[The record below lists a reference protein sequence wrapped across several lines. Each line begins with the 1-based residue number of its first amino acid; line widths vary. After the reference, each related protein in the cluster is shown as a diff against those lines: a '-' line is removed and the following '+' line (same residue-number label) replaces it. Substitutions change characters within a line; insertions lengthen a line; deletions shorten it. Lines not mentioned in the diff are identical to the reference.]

1 MWSNAKDIN
10 DLGEHIL
17 LLQPITGKKNK
28 KTTPSSPS
36 SSHIGGFP
44 CFYPND
50 ATLPQHKRFTV
61 CSSCGERMH
70 LLLQINAPLD
80 DLDRSLYV
88 FGCNRPACHIG
99 GGDDKFKVN
108 YDNAPIRCYRSQQSK
123 EVRVMKSPVKAVE
136 PISKKLEENDW
147 GNDIEDDDDWGVS
160 YNNSRD
166 KISEVS
172 MDDLEAMISKCEM
185 QSKSTTKGSQFK
197 SISDKPL
204 PDANNSANKLDDGA
218 PSFQRFNL
226 EMFDEPLDL
235 RSDHSQQNMLDD
247 DDEDYDD
254 YASCL
259 SSTVDPSKVNKM
271 LSNYLDMED
280 DPEILS
286 ILKGGASTSSTSK
299 SDSTSKGGSG
309 GRGER
314 YERLPPEERAF
325 LAFTKRLRRAPLQV
339 VRYAY
344 GGVPL
349 WSM

>member
-10 DLGEHIL
+10 ELGEHIL
-17 LLQPITGKKNK
+17 LLQPITGKRNK

-36 SSHIGGFP
+36 SSHIGGLP
-44 CFYPND
+44 SFYPND
-50 ATLPQHKRFTV
+50 ASITQRQKSTV
-61 CSSCGERMH
+61 CSSCKKRMH

-88 FGCNRPACHIG
+88 FGCNRPTCHVSP
-99 GGDDKFKVN
+99 GDNKFTVN
-108 YDNAPIRCYRSQQSK
+108 YNDAPLLCYRSQQSK
-123 EVRVMKSPVKAVE
+123 EVSVIKSPVKAVE
-136 PISKKLEENDW
+136 PVSKKFEENDW
-147 GNDIEDDDDWGVS
+147 GDDNDDDDWGAS
-160 YNNSRD
+160 YHSSQD
-166 KISEVS
+166 KTNELS

-185 QSKSTTKGSQFK
+185 QSKAATNGAQLK

-204 PDANNSANKLDDGA
+204 TDASSSVNKLDEGA
-218 PSFQRFNL
+218 PSFKRFNL
-226 EMFDEPLDL
+226 EMFDEPFDS
-235 RSDHSQQNMLDD
+235 RTDHSQHNSID

-254 YASCL
+254 FTSCL
-259 SSTVDPSKVNKM
+259 STVDPSKVNQM
-271 LSNYLDMED
+271 LSKYLDVED
-280 DPEILS
+280 DLEILS
-286 ILKGGASTSSTSK
+286 VLKGGGLGCN
-299 SDSTSKGGSG
+299 SDSSSIGGSG